1 MSLLSLLSC
10 AESSVILDTTC
21 DTDSDDQFD
30 FDVFRF
36 PGQSTGDL
44 VYLRATVIVC
54 LSDNVD
60 SVCRDECYDCHSN
73 DGRRKRRDTREEIQ
87 QTEFYVTAGPFKI
100 REPDQGL

>member
-10 AESSVILDTTC
+10 AASSVVFIC
-21 DTDSDDQFD
+21 DTFSTDAFL
-30 FDVFRF
+30 FKVFRF

-60 SVCRDECYDCHSN
+60 SVCRDECYACHSN